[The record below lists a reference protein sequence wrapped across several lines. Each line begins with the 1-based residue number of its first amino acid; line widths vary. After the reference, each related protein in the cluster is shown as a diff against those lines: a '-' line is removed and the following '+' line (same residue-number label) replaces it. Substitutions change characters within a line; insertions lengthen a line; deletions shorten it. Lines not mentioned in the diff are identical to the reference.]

1 MSNRLFRAFRRRA
14 LAALAVPLWL
24 AGCGGMAPIS
34 PTAPAAGSAPAHI
47 DITLIG
53 FNDLHGNL
61 EPPHM
66 AHRVQG
72 PTGPVLAPAGGMA
85 YFASAMAA
93 LKAQSPHHA
102 VVSAGDMV
110 GASPLVSSLFL
121 DEPTIE
127 AVNRM
132 QIDFNAV
139 GNHEFD
145 RGWRELLRLQNGGC
159 EKFTSREPC
168 RISKPF
174 EGAQFGLLAA
184 NTVREDGR
192 TLLPATGLKRF
203 TEGGVT
209 VTMGFIGLT
218 LQATPTMVSPSGV
231 AGLRFE
237 DEAATANALI
247 PQLKAQG
254 ADVIVVAI
262 HEGGGTTAGVQETSC
277 AGLSG
282 DIVPILERLDPA
294 VDVVVSGHTHQAY
307 VCDYSRVNPA
317 KPFC

>member
-1 MSNRLFRAFRRRA
+1 MSNRLFRAFYRRA

-24 AGCGGMAPIS
+24 AGCSGIAS
-34 PTAPAAGSAPAHI
+34 TAPAAGSAPAHI

-282 DIVPILERLDPA
+282 DIVPIL
-294 VDVVVSGHTHQAY
+294 
-307 VCDYSRVNPA
+307 
-317 KPFC
+317 